1 MLLSQSHKANK
12 PPELSGPRELVL
24 IKLHLTIAEPASQK
38 SLSQQ
43 TCLISQKMF
52 VPRGLCGGIFTPRLY
67 G

>member
-38 SLSQQ
+38 SLS
-43 TCLISQKMF
+43 
-52 VPRGLCGGIFTPRLY
+52 
-67 G
+67 